1 MKYLIKKPET
11 FLNTLND
18 DISAIIHKSFD
29 NLFPEYVLNQ
39 ELKGMAMPVDVKE
52 YDDKYCVKVELP
64 GIDKEN
70 ISIDINKSSIK
81 IEADKSCEDK
91 EENEDKAHKYHKSE
105 FRYGNY
111 SRTLY
116 FPYEIDTEKSMAELK
131 KGILKLTLPKLQ
143 ADKEGTNKLEI
154 QD

>member
-18 DISAIIHKSFD
+18 DINAILQKSFD
-29 NLFPEYVLNQ
+29 NLFPEYIFHQ

-52 YDDKYCVKVELP
+52 YENEYCVKVELP
-64 GIDKEN
+64 GIEKEDIN
-70 ISIDINKSSIK
+70 IDINKSYVK
-81 IEADKSCEDK
+81 IEANKEIEKETEDK
-91 EENEDKAHKYHKSE
+91 KHKYHKSE

-116 FPYEIDTEKSMAELK
+116 FPYEIDVETSTAELK
-131 KGILKLTLPKLQ
+131 KGILNLTLPKLV
-143 ADKEGTNKLEI
+143 KEEKETKKLEI
-154 QD
+154 NE